1 MLFSWYVSPI
11 CLCPK
16 LFPSEVF
23 QGCIPV
29 SILCR
34 MCGGCFGGLFG
45 LVPRAACLRRG
56 TVPQLC
62 IFWISLT
69 LSGACCKSLGSL
81 AVRISVV
88 CEDRGES
95 GFKNPSRA
103 KGKGW
108 LDVLGVSFTPTCQ
121 AEVELLVFS
130 LF

>member
-1 MLFSWYVSPI
+1 M
-11 CLCPK
+11 
-16 LFPSEVF
+16 
-23 QGCIPV
+23 
-29 SILCR
+29 
-34 MCGGCFGGLFG
+34 
-45 LVPRAACLRRG
+45 
-56 TVPQLC
+56 PQLC

-69 LSGACCKSLGSL
+69 LTGACCKSLGSL
-81 AVRISVV
+81 AVRVSVV

-95 GFKNPSRA
+95 GFKDPSRA